1 MKAVILAAGVGTR
14 LRPQTDETPKGLLP
28 VAGRPIID
36 YTLEA
41 LGHTGIKEVV
51 VVTGHLADQLARHV
65 TRSPVPCR
73 TIYNPRYATANNYYS
88 LLVAE
93 DALGGEP
100 FVKVDSDLIFEPDL
114 LTRLLS
120 AEGDLCL
127 ALDSG
132 VQLGIEEMKVQMD
145 NQGRVTAVSKTLD
158 PAACLGESIGLERI
172 SSEFAPVLFRTLRQL
187 DAEEFTD
194 AYYEDAYHRL
204 ACEGGHDIRAVDIS
218 GLSWTEIDDSVDL
231 SRANELFGG

>member
-14 LRPQTDETPKGLLP
+14 LRPQTDKTPKGLLL

-41 LGHTGIKEVV
+41 LGRVGVKEIV
-51 VVTGHLADQLARHV
+51 VVTGHLEDQLTQYV

-93 DALGGEP
+93 EALGGET
-100 FVKVDSDLIFEPDL
+100 FVKLDSDLIFEPDL
-114 LTRLLS
+114 ISRFLS

-132 VQLGIEEMKVQMD
+132 VKLGTEEMKVQTD
-145 NQGRVTAVSKTLD
+145 NQGRVTAVSKILD
-158 PAACLGESIGLERI
+158 PATCQGESIGLEWI
-172 SSEFAPVLFRTLRQL
+172 SSEFAPVLFRTLRQI

-194 AYYEDAYHRL
+194 
-204 ACEGGHDIRAVDIS
+204 
-218 GLSWTEIDDSVDL
+218 
-231 SRANELFGG
+231 ELTG